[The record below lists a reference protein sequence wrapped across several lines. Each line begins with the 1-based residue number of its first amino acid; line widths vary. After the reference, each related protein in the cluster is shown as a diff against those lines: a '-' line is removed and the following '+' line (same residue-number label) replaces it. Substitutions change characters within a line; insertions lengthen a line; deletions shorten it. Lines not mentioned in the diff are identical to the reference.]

1 MNVCAEFLRISR
13 LAPVEV
19 PPALVSI
26 TIGLFVPPELTL
38 EQTRNRYGRV
48 PAAKFSV
55 IWRIEPAFELFRTHG
70 NVPGKVVALY
80 IIGVASPVMTL
91 LFQTSVQLVT
101 SDPDRTMP
109 DALDHHAT
117 RKPEPAE

>member
-1 MNVCAEFLRISR
+1 MRQITLNLAAGTRPYLFLVCSSVNSGGTNRPI
-13 LAPVEV
+13 VM
-19 PPALVSI
+19 
-26 TIGLFVPPELTL
+26 LTNAGGTSTGASL
-38 EQTRNRYGRV
+38 EIRKNSAQT
-48 PAAKFSV
+48 FM
-55 IWRIEPAFELFRTHG
+55 FRTHG